1 MNNNLTIK
9 YLINMLNEHLELNIN
24 RQIFLIDSYPSLK
37 FNYDIN
43 SDILLYILLI
53 AYKNIK
59 YIIDPQTF
67 KIIIDKEIIDK
78 TKLDIIKYLSKST
91 NITIK
96 KIREDNILSNN
107 IITNEI
113 ILIFTYYFSINLII
127 YNSQSQIS
135 KCYYYENILDRELPF
150 IIIKEIN
157 NNYELLVLND
167 KYLFEFNHPII
178 NELIND
184 VYVVG
189 FDKNKKLELSKDKL
203 NIKQDLIDIKP
214 IIKLPLVPMRI
225 LNFLKNYNIYRNK
238 NILFN
243 KKYKLNLI
251 NIN

>member
-1 MNNNLTIK
+1 LVCAEKEIDRNNKKETESLFNGTYKVPTYNEKAFGSMIKRLERENPSAAIRVDEQVNTIK
-9 YLINMLNEHLELNIN
+9 
-24 RQIFLIDSYPSLK
+24 QIFNDLNK
-37 FNYDIN
+37 TFQNFN
-43 SDILLYILLI
+43 LGG
-53 AYKNIK
+53 
-59 YIIDPQTF
+59 
-67 KIIIDKEIIDK
+67 
-78 TKLDIIKYLSKST
+78 SK
-91 NITIK
+91 
-96 KIREDNILSNN
+96 DG
-107 IITNEI
+107 
-113 ILIFTYYFSINLII
+113 F
-127 YNSQSQIS
+127 
-135 KCYYYENILDRELPF
+135 ENILDRELPF

-214 IIKLPLVPMRI
+214 KIKLRLVPMRI